1 MNLTALIDR
10 QTRSTASERLAVGR
24 EGLIQELLPKDPL
37 AFNEGLARLI
47 DDYFVESF
55 EQSQVGQRMSLSRQP
70 YALIALGGYGRSE
83 QSLFSDVDLL
93 FLFEKKVPKEAEA
106 LVGEIVYPLWDL
118 GLEVG
123 HATRSIKETIKLA
136 ASDMEVLTA
145 LLDARFICGY
155 SPLYTALM
163 EQVQNR
169 IISQRPGKL
178 TAWLIE
184 SNRARHERFGD
195 SAYLLEPNLKEG
207 QGGLR
212 DYHTMAWIA
221 RIKSNIRERRDLEF
235 YGYLSH
241 DEYLELERALAFI
254 WHVRNRLHQLLG
266 RKVDQLHLE
275 HQRKL
280 ATAMEIESGE
290 GYQPVELLMGQL
302 HEHMEFV
309 KQRHNLFLYE
319 LEQKK
324 RLKRKNKQLKTTAV
338 QGLKFNRGMLN
349 FNAPQAIVKRPRLLL
364 EIFLESALKKA
375 PLNAE
380 ARRLIQD
387 LGHLVDDAY
396 RHDAENVRIFEKIL
410 AKPVQRFNVL
420 GEMLNTGFLARFVP
434 EFEAVINRIQFDQ
447 YHLYPVG
454 RHSLRTVRLLKKLGS
469 REHAEVDALSH
480 QVYREV
486 KHRKLLLWAALLH
499 DIGKG
504 APESGHADRGA
515 EMAGRILTQ
524 RGYRASEVE
533 TVVFLVRHHLLL
545 ANTATRRD
553 INDEETAIFV
563 ARNVAS
569 VERLKMLYLL
579 TVADSMATGPKA
591 WNDWTAALFR
601 SLFLK
606 SLKVLERGELASGR
620 AIKEVEAKKQAVIG
634 TEIQA
639 ASREEIE
646 SLFRV
651 MSPRYLLYA
660 KAEVIPQHIEL
671 YRKLGDSDFVW
682 KIEKTG
688 ARGTRTVTICAKDRP
703 GLLANIAGVLTLNG
717 IDIRH
722 VQIYTWRNNVALDIF
737 EVNPPPDKL
746 FEFERWKRAEAHLRK
761 ALAGELD
768 PGVALADKD
777 ATAAH
782 RKPHTTHKPP
792 QVVVDNEGSSFFTII
807 EVFAFDSPGLLYKV
821 TDTLFRCGLDIWVAK
836 IATKVDQVVDVFYVR
851 DFDGEKIDD
860 AEQVAAIKTAVTA
873 VLPD

>member
-1 MNLTALIDR
+1 MTAAINR
-10 QTRSTASERLAVGR
+10 QIRSTASERLATRR
-24 EGLIQELLPKDPL
+24 ESLIQDLLPTAPME
-37 AFNEGLARLI
+37 FNEGLARLI
-47 DDYFVESF
+47 DDYFIESF
-55 EQSQVGQRMSLSRQP
+55 EQSQVGQSMSLSRQP

-93 FLFEKKVPKEAEA
+93 FLFKKRVPKAAES

-123 HATRSIKETIKLA
+123 HATRSIRETIKLA
-136 ASDMEVLTA
+136 GSDMEVLTA

-163 EQVQNR
+163 EQVHAR

-184 SNRARHERFGD
+184 SNRSRHERFGD

-221 RIKSNIRERRDLEF
+221 RIKSDIRERRDLEF

-241 DEYLELERALAFI
+241 DEYMELEKALAFI
-254 WHVRNRLHQLLG
+254 WHVRNRLHQLMG

-275 HQRKL
+275 HQVKL
-280 ATAMEIESGE
+280 AAAMGIESRE
-290 GYQPVELLMGQL
+290 GYQPVELLMGRL

-319 LEQKK
+319 LAQKK
-324 RLKRKNKQLKTTAV
+324 RLKRKNKQLKTTTV
-338 QGLKFNRGMLN
+338 PGLKFNRGMLN
-349 FNAPQAIVKRPRLLL
+349 FSTPQAIVKRPRLLL
-364 EIFLESALKKA
+364 EIFLESAVKKA

-380 ARRLIQD
+380 ARRLIHD
-387 LGHLVDDAY
+387 LGHLVTAAY
-396 RHDAENVRIFEKIL
+396 RRDPENVRLFEKIL

-420 GEMLNTGFLARFVP
+420 GEMLNTGFLARFLP
-434 EFEAVINRIQFDQ
+434 EFESVINRIQFDQ

-454 RHSLRTVRLLKKLGS
+454 RHSLRTVRLLKTLGL
-469 REHAEVDALSH
+469 REHAETDPLSH
-480 QVYREV
+480 QVYREI
-486 KHRKLLLWAALLH
+486 KHRKLLLWSALLH

-504 APESGHADRGA
+504 TPESGHAARGA
-515 EMAGRILTQ
+515 ELAGRILSQ
-524 RGYRASEVE
+524 RGYREAEID
-533 TVVFLVRHHLLL
+533 TVVFLVKHHLLL

-563 ARNVAS
+563 AAKVAS
-569 VERLKMLYLL
+569 IERLKMLYLL

-606 SLKVLERGELASGR
+606 ALKLLEKGELASGR
-620 AIKEVEAKKQAVIG
+620 ALKEIEAKKQAVIG
-634 TEIQA
+634 TEVQA

-646 SLFRV
+646 ALFRV

-671 YRKLGDSDFVW
+671 YRKLGDGPFVW

-737 EVNPPPDKL
+737 EVNPPPDQL
-746 FEFERWKRAEAHLRK
+746 FEFERWKRAETHLHQ

-768 PGVALADKD
+768 PGAALAAKD
-777 ATAAH
+777 ATAAAK
-782 RKPHTTHKPP
+782 KPHTTEKPP
-792 QVVVDNEGSSFFTII
+792 RVVVDNEGSSFFTIL

-860 AEQVAAIKTAVTA
+860 PEQVAAIKSAVTA
-873 VLPD
+873 VLPDA

>member
-1 MNLTALIDR
+1 
-10 QTRSTASERLAVGR
+10 
-24 EGLIQELLPKDPL
+24 
-37 AFNEGLARLI
+37 
-47 DDYFVESF
+47 
-55 EQSQVGQRMSLSRQP
+55 
-70 YALIALGGYGRSE
+70 E
-83 QSLFSDVDLL
+83 QSLYSDIDLL
-93 FLFEKKVPKEAEA
+93 FLFEKKVPKAAES

-123 HATRSIKETIKLA
+123 HATRSIRETIKLA

-163 EQVQNR
+163 EQIHAR
-169 IISQRPGKL
+169 ILSQRPGKL
-178 TAWLIE
+178 TTWLIE
-184 SNRARHERFGD
+184 SNRARHARFGD
-195 SAYLLEPNLKEG
+195 SAYLLAPNLKEG

-212 DYHTMAWIA
+212 DYHTMSWIA
-221 RIKSNIRERRDLEF
+221 RIKSDIRERRDLEF

-241 DEYLELERALAFI
+241 DEYQELEKALGFI
-254 WHVRNRLHQLLG
+254 WHVRNRLHQLMG

-275 HQRKL
+275 HQVQL
-280 ATAMEIESGE
+280 AAAMGIESSAGN
-290 GYQPVELLMGQL
+290 QPVELLLGRL
-302 HEHMEFV
+302 HAHMEFV

-324 RLKRKNKQLKTTAV
+324 RLKRKNKQLKTTSV
-338 QGLKFNRGMLN
+338 PGLKFNRGMLN
-349 FNAPQAIVKRPRLLL
+349 FSTPQAIVQHPRLLL
-364 EIFLESALKKA
+364 EIFLESAVKKA

-387 LGHLVDDAY
+387 LDDLVDDAFC
-396 RHDAENVRIFEKIL
+396 RDASNVALFEKIM
-410 AKPVQRFNVL
+410 AKPVQRFDVL
-420 GEMLNTGFLARFVP
+420 GEMLNTGFLVRFLP
-434 EFEAVINRIQFDQ
+434 EFGAVINRIQFDQ

-454 RHSLRTVRLLKKLGS
+454 RHSLKTVRLLKTLGA
-469 REHAEVDALSH
+469 REYADKDALSY
-480 QVYREV
+480 QVYREI

-499 DIGKG
+499 DVGKDS
-504 APESGHADRGA
+504 PEGGHAVRGA
-515 EMAGRILTQ
+515 EIAGRILSE
-524 RGYRASEVE
+524 RGYRQPEVN
-533 TVVFLVRHHLLL
+533 TVVFLVRYHLLL

-553 INDEETAIFV
+553 INDEETAILV
-563 ARNVAS
+563 AAKVAS

-591 WNDWTAALFR
+591 WNDWTAALYR
-601 SLFLK
+601 SLFIK
-606 SLKVLERGELASGR
+606 VLKVLEKGELASGR
-620 AIKEVEAKKQAVIG
+620 AIKEIEAKKQAVIG
-634 TEIQA
+634 TEVQA
-639 ASREEIE
+639 ASRDEIE

-660 KAEVIPQHIEL
+660 KADAIPQHIEL
-671 YRKLGDSDFVW
+671 YRKLGDAAFVW

-746 FEFERWKRAEAHLRK
+746 FEFERWKRTEAHLQK

-768 PGVALADKD
+768 LGAALSKKD
-777 ATAAH
+777 ASAAA
-782 RKPHTTHKPP
+782 RKPHTTEKPTR
-792 QVVVDNEGSSFFTII
+792 VVVDNEGSSFFTLI

-860 AEQVAAIKTAVTA
+860 PEQVTAIKEAVMA

>member
-1 MNLTALIDR
+1 MTAVIDR
-10 QTRSTASERLAVGR
+10 QIPSTASQRLAECR
-24 EGLIQELLPKDPL
+24 ENLIRDLLPKDPL
-37 AFNEGLARLI
+37 AFNESLARII
-47 DDYFVESF
+47 DDYFIESF
-55 EQSQVGQRMSLSRQP
+55 EQSRVGQSMSLSRQP

-93 FLFEKKVPKEAEA
+93 FLFEKRVPKAAEA
-106 LVGEIVYPLWDL
+106 LVGEIVYPLWDQ

-123 HATRSIKETIKLA
+123 HATRSIRETLKLA
-136 ASDMEVLTA
+136 TSDMEVLTA

-155 SPLYTALM
+155 SPLYMSLM
-163 EQVQNR
+163 ERVHAR

-178 TAWLIE
+178 TTWLIE
-184 SNRARHERFGD
+184 SNRERHQRFGD

-212 DYHTMAWIA
+212 DYHTMTWVA
-221 RIKSNIRERRDLEF
+221 RIKSDIRERRDLEF

-241 DEYLELERALAFI
+241 DEYLGLEKALAYI
-254 WHVRNRLHQLLG
+254 WHVRNRLHQLMG

-275 HQRKL
+275 HQMKL
-280 ATAMEIESGE
+280 AAAMGIESTAGN
-290 GYQPVELLMGQL
+290 QPVEILMGQL

-324 RLKRKNKQLKTTAV
+324 RLKRKNKQLKNTEV
-338 QGLKFNRGMLN
+338 PGLKFNRGMLN
-349 FNAPQAIVKRPRLLL
+349 FSAPQVIVKRPRLLL

-380 ARRLIQD
+380 ARRLVKD

-396 RHDAENVRIFEKIL
+396 RRDPDHMRIFEKIL

-420 GEMLNTGFLARFVP
+420 NEMLNTGFLARFLP
-434 EFEAVINRIQFDQ
+434 EFEAVIHRIQFDQ

-454 RHSLRTVRLLKKLGS
+454 RHSLRTVRLLKTLGS
-469 REHAEVDALSH
+469 REHAEKDALSY
-480 QVYREV
+480 QVYREI
-486 KHRKLLLWAALLH
+486 KQRKLLLWAALLH
-499 DIGKG
+499 DVGKG
-504 APESGHADRGA
+504 APESGHAARGGEIAQRMLIERGYRGA
-515 EMAGRILTQ
+515 E
-524 RGYRASEVE
+524 VD
-533 TVVFLVRHHLLL
+533 TVVFLVKHHLLL

-563 ARNVAS
+563 AAKVHS
-569 VERLKMLYLL
+569 IERLKKLYLL

-606 SLKVLERGELASGR
+606 ALKVLEKGELASGR
-620 AIKEVEAKKQAVIG
+620 AIKEIEAKKQAVIG

-646 SLFRV
+646 GLFRI

-660 KAEVIPQHIEL
+660 KAEAIPQHIEL
-671 YRKLGDSDFVW
+671 YRKLGDGAFVW
-682 KIEKTG
+682 KVEKTG

-703 GLLANIAGVLTLNG
+703 GLLANFAGVLTLNG

-722 VQIYTWRNNVALDIF
+722 VQIYTWRNNIALDIF

-746 FEFERWKRAEAHLRK
+746 FEFERWKRAEDQLRK

-768 PGVALADKD
+768 PSVELASKD
-777 ATAAH
+777 ASAAAK
-782 RKPHTTHKPP
+782 KPYTTDKPA

-807 EVFAFDSPGLLYKV
+807 EVFAFDFPGLLYKV

-860 AEQVAAIKTAVTA
+860 PDQLAAIKAAVTA